1 MSSDLSVRAATPGA
15 ARVAD
20 ALLRSLGGRSVLL
33 RLPQSAVAGDD
44 QEQLG
49 MAAALFQDIPLAP
62 VAYRRVRAA
71 ASEKTSARYE
81 LMVSA
86 SAVQALMG
94 SMAYSSASALF
105 AQAVGVV
112 VDQVLMEIEAATAS
126 EAFGQAYLYRLD
138 LRAPL
143 QQRV

>member
-1 MSSDLSVRAATPGA
+1 M
-15 ARVAD
+15 AD

-33 RLPQSAVAGDD
+33 RLPGNANPGVD

-49 MAAALFQDIPLAP
+49 LAGPLFQDVPLQP
-62 VAYRRVRAA
+62 VAYRRVRAG
-71 ASEKTSARYE
+71 ASETSSTRYE

-86 SAVQALMG
+86 TAVQALMG
-94 SMAYSSASALF
+94 SLSYGSANALF

-126 EAFGQAYLYRLD
+126 EAFGQPYLYRLE
-138 LRAPL
+138 LRGPM